1 MARLPDEVVERIK
14 REISVQRLAEAR
26 GIQLRRSGKELIGL
40 CPFHKDTNPSLNI
53 DPVKNVWQ
61 CKGACGKSGSVIDW
75 VMLAEGISVRHALE
89 LLCRDYL
96 PSATNATE
104 PPPRKSTTVK
114 LPPLIE
120 HTAKEIYTHVAIRKL
135 QQIHGATH
143 PGAKLEHK
151 KSAVTNDAPRPE
163 RRREGCTAGRAR
175 SGN

>member
-96 PSATNATE
+96 P
-104 PPPRKSTTVK
+104 
-114 LPPLIE
+114 
-120 HTAKEIYTHVAIRKL
+120 
-135 QQIHGATH
+135 
-143 PGAKLEHK
+143 
-151 KSAVTNDAPRPE
+151 
-163 RRREGCTAGRAR
+163 
-175 SGN
+175 